1 MNDSVERLLRVVQ
14 NLKLMDSLSLKMF
27 HLIFSGYPQITET
40 AVTELVDTGFPLYI
54 HSQSSLIYDRLVHT
68 VAAGPKTGKNKG
80 GCPSQRP
87 LQSQQQTWGEA
98 S

>member
-14 NLKLMDSLSLKMF
+14 NLKLMDSLS
-27 HLIFSGYPQITET
+27 